1 MLKKRKRK
9 STHLSIIRT
18 WSQKISKFRMCPTHW
33 PHWAFMSIYKELVF
47 SILLSPTLVRKK
59 KSFAIPCKTKSC
71 KHMSWLVKLHVPHL
85 YYPVFNLAT
94 SHLPFLMYSKI
105 KTGHI
110 LDYVFQ
116 TKLDTRLQYIILSR
130 STGLSLKDGRWWK
143 PTGCQIILCWLHE
156 LGMKT
161 KCLFLKWFYH
171 QCMATKS
178 CSIMSQTAVTT
189 HKVWNFF
196 RSMPPCKTMQLATEI

>member
-33 PHWAFMSIYKELVF
+33 PHWAFVSIYKELVF

-110 LDYVFQ
+110 LDHVFQ

-143 PTGCQIILCWLHE
+143 PTGCQIILCQLHE
-156 LGMKT
+156 LGME
-161 KCLFLKWFYH
+161 
-171 QCMATKS
+171 
-178 CSIMSQTAVTT
+178 
-189 HKVWNFF
+189 
-196 RSMPPCKTMQLATEI
+196 TENVCF